1 MSDPSFHN
9 NEVSTKTGH
18 FKRVPADALAPRAR
32 VPSGLQPSARLNA
45 SVRPHDHSLCRPAV
59 QSDAQAID
67 AAAYASAVQHYSDN
81 PHLFAPPKAAPGAWS
96 TDLLQEH
103 HDARVFVAEHLGE
116 VVGFVHVTINLE
128 TRALFNQAK
137 YGKIESVAVLLRQRG
152 KGFGTALLQHAEAWA
167 REHGCPEVGSTCGSS
182 MNGQPISIT
191 ASGSRPCRCS
201 WREHLE

>member
-1 MSDPSFHN
+1 MTT
-9 NEVSTKTGH
+9 V
-18 FKRVPADALAPRAR
+18 
-32 VPSGLQPSARLNA
+32 
-45 SVRPHDHSLCRPAV
+45 LCRPAV

-137 YGKIESVAVLLRQRG
+137 YGKIESVAVLPRQRG

-167 REHGCPEVGSTCGSS
+167 REHGCPEVRLNVWLFNERAANLYHRLGFTPMS
-182 MNGQPISIT
+182 MFM
-191 ASGSRPCRCS
+191 AK
-201 WREHLE
+201 HLE